1 MLKVLCNKTLGGFQ
15 LSDEAIELFD
25 KRKAKLGQP
34 RIWYWDVQ
42 RHDPLLVS
50 IFEELGPR
58 FNRDSVTNVAIE
70 LIEAKYENYYTIQ
83 NEEGYEKIVI
93 HKDKYDLDRIKKMTA
108 KLHVLKAH
116 SAHTLPFE
124 PER

>member
-25 KRKAKLGQP
+25 KRKATP
-34 RIWYWDVQ
+34 DTWYWDIQ
-42 RHDPLLVS
+42 RHDPLLVT

-58 FNRDSVTNVAIE
+58 FNRDSVTNVKIE
-70 LIEAKYENYYTIQ
+70 LIEAQYENYYTIQ
-83 NEEGYEKIVI
+83 NDEGYEKIVI
-93 HKDKYDLDRIKKMTA
+93 HKDKYDLDTNKKMTA
-108 KLHVLKAH
+108 KLHVSKAH